1 MAASQRLVVMTEVP
15 GLPMSILKT
24 EPEIV
29 ANIYI
34 TSRSGVTTHY
44 DPTLLSHVFNMTR
57 RDF

>member
-1 MAASQRLVVMTEVP
+1 MTASQRFVVMTEVP
-15 GLPMSILKT
+15 GLT

-34 TSRSGVTTHY
+34 TSRSGVTMTQ
-44 DPTLLSHVFNMTR
+44 PAVSHIFNMTR